1 MRGLWK
7 TSAAALSI
15 AVALTACVSTP
26 SLNGTLGAPSFAD
39 LQSMCGAQ
47 PADYGSDAQSV
58 YVTLF
63 DAYVA
68 NRRGGLSKAD
78 YCAFQTSIAQ
88 RYAAL
93 GASGDPVARNRWVEF
108 FNAQRVKA
116 LSWRAA
122 VDPTLRSG

>member
-7 TSAAALSI
+7 TGAAALSM

-26 SLNGTLGAPSFAD
+26 SLSGTLGAPSFAD
-39 LQSMCGAQ
+39 LQAMCGTQ
-47 PADYGSDAQSV
+47 RVDYGNDAQSV
-58 YVTLF
+58 YVTMF

-68 NRRGGLSKAD
+68 NKRGGLSKAD
-78 YCAFQTSIAQ
+78 FCAFQASIAQ
-88 RYAAL
+88 RYESQ
-93 GASGDPVARNRWVEF
+93 GASSDPHARNQWVEF

-116 LSWRAA
+116 MSWRAA